1 MQSFPLKP
9 LLTILLLVVY
19 LKGFSQYYLRGE
31 VKDDQHR
38 HIPNVVIYLKSKGKI
53 PFTSGNTGFFGIP
66 LSVAKDS
73 ITLVV
78 EGYETFTAEVAST
91 KFQSIV
97 LKPTS
102 ATASLNK
109 LQLSSVTKDL
119 FKEKKFNVNLLGE
132 SYNKTVENS
141 FIDAS
146 KFSQTG
152 FALNFNRASYSNIR
166 RMLKLDYRIP
176 SDAVRIE
183 EILNYFNLGADST
196 EQQQF
201 QLNTQFV
208 QAPWAAGNVLM
219 YLNLKAPKV
228 DLEKVPPS
236 NFTFLI
242 DVSGSMDKANR
253 LPLLKSAFKLLVK
266 HLRPIDT
273 VAIVVYGGMVATLL
287 PPTSGGEKDRI
298 NRAIDEL
305 EASGDTPGEAAIK
318 IAYRIAQSS
327 FNPGANNRVILATD
341 GDFNVGQSSEK
352 ELEELITQYKKTG
365 IYLTCLGVGMG
376 NYKDSKLQI
385 LAKKGN
391 GNFAYID
398 RIGEAE
404 KVLVTEFTQ
413 TMFSVA
419 NDAYF
424 NIIFNNKI
432 VKEYRLIGF
441 DNNIDA
447 MNDAS
452 SVLEGGELGSGQSI
466 AAIFEM
472 IPNQHFNEEEAVAS
486 IILNYKKSSDHE
498 TPVQKKWTAK
508 GTVKPFL
515 NADDEL
521 KLATAITMFGSLLK
535 ESDYSKNY
543 NWDDVLFILNSL
555 NKQND
560 VLINELKDL
569 CVRAKR
575 IYKTGRWKREKPM
588 LFTTN

>member
-1 MQSFPLKP
+1 M
-9 LLTILLLVVY
+9 
-19 LKGFSQYYLRGE
+19 
-31 VKDDQHR
+31 KDEQNR
-38 HIPNVVIYLKSKGKI
+38 NLPNVIIYLKSKGKL
-53 PFTSGNTGFFGIP
+53 PFSSGSTGSFGIP
-66 LSVAKDS
+66 VSVAKDS
-73 ITLVV
+73 ITLMAD
-78 EGYETFTAEVAST
+78 GYETQTVEVLCS
-91 KFQSIV
+91 KFQSLI

-119 FKEKKFNVNLLGE
+119 FREKKFNVSLLGE
-132 SYNKTVENS
+132 SYNKTVENG

-146 KFSQTG
+146 RFSETG

-166 RMLKLDYRIP
+166 RMLKLEYRIP
-176 SDAVRIE
+176 PDAVRIE
-183 EILNYFNLGADST
+183 EILNYFNLGIDT
-196 EQQQF
+196 VEQDEF
-201 QLNTQFV
+201 SLNTKFV
-208 QAPWAAGNVLM
+208 QSPWDSQNILM

-228 DLEKVPPS
+228 KMEDVPPS

-273 VAIVVYGGMVATLL
+273 VAIVVYGGMVATMLQ
-287 PPTSGGEKDRI
+287 PTSGAEKEKI
-298 NRAIDEL
+298 NKAIDEL

-318 IAYRIAQSS
+318 IAYRLAQRSY
-327 FNPGANNRVILATD
+327 NPLANNRVILATD

-398 RIGEAE
+398 RLSEAE

-419 NDAYF
+419 NNAYF
-424 NIIFNNKI
+424 NILFNKKA

-441 DNNIDA
+441 DNTIDA
-447 MNDAS
+447 ISDAS

-466 AAIFEM
+466 AAIFEVV
-472 IPNQHFNEEEAVAS
+472 PAQPYPEEDTIAS
-486 IILNYKKSSDHE
+486 IILNYKNDVAKD
-498 TPVQKKWTAK
+498 TVFQKKWAAR
-508 GTVKPFL
+508 GSVQSFQ

-521 KLATAITMFGSLLK
+521 KLATAIVMFGSLLK
-535 ESDYSKNY
+535 ESDYAKNY
-543 NWDDVLFILNSL
+543 NWDDVLFILNRL
-555 NKQND
+555 NNQND

-569 CVRAKR
+569 CAIAKKV
-575 IYKTGRWKREKPM
+575 YKGNRWKREKPM
-588 LFTTN
+588 LF